1 MMDMST
7 PAREQ
12 AVADLVRLRRPLA
25 EAITSLR
32 RFPWDSDEELVEL
45 GPADLRR
52 VLDRCLAG
60 DLSAEQL
67 EDWANAVESRE
78 DIAFEP
84 RDVIDL
90 VAELANP
97 TLFRPLTQETVR
109 DLVGRVDALVA
120 GP

>member
-1 MMDMST
+1 MDMST
-7 PAREQ
+7 QAREQ
-12 AVADLVRLRRPLA
+12 AVADLVRLRRPLD
-25 EAITSLR
+25 EAIAGLR

-45 GPADLRR
+45 EPADLRR
-52 VLDRCLAG
+52 VLDRYLAG

-67 EDWANAVESRE
+67 EDWANAVEGRD
-78 DIAFEP
+78 DIGFRP

-90 VAELANP
+90 IAELANP

-109 DLVGRVDALVA
+109 DLVRQVDALVA